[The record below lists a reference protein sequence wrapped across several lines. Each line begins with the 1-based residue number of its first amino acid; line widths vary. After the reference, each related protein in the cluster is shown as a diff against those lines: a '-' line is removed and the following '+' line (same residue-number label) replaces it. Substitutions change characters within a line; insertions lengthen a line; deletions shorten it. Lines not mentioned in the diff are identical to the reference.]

1 MKFRKI
7 AALALAAV
15 MTVSAAATAS
25 AAAVG
30 ANEDPA
36 NTEKTDETITIAL
49 ASEPATLAP
58 SLSGTAANEAQIVSS
73 TYMDTLVRQDMNT
86 GEVLPGLATEWEWV
100 DDTHCKFTIR
110 DDAKCYNGDM
120 LTADDVAWCIN
131 DVWVA
136 LNATNDTGMFVAG
149 AEADGNTVT
158 IEFNLVSPAL
168 LGMLSWTNFNI
179 MSQADVEAA
188 GGMEQATK
196 TPFIGTGPYRFV
208 EWKNTEYIKV
218 ERNEDYWDPDYNGY
232 FKEIVF
238 KFIGEPASREAN
250 VESGDVDVAAD
261 MPVIQASAF
270 VDSENVKTVLFN
282 YGQNGH
288 LWYNM
293 TEGHPT
299 ADVNVRKAIDLALD
313 FDNIAIVGT
322 AGTAPAATGYID
334 EGFYHNDTYTA
345 EERAVNIEEA
355 KALLEEAGYG
365 DGLTL
370 STTYMQETETV
381 HAVIKEC
388 LRQIGIDLVMN
399 PTDVPTFVQTANSG
413 DYDIM
418 IIGEWMR
425 DRIPSAF
432 PFIRWDNIH
441 GFHMG
446 GPQTTTDELDGL
458 VHDFISEQDDEK
470 AKEILTQI
478 EQIMKDDCIVS
489 NLYPEVKAAIL
500 NKDLKGFTTLE
511 RGYINPINFYK

>member
-1 MKFRKI
+1 M
-7 AALALAAV
+7 
-15 MTVSAAATAS
+15 AATMMLSTAVS
-25 AAAVG
+25 TQAAAVG

-49 ASEPATLAP
+49 ASEPTTLAP

-73 TYMDTLVRQDMNT
+73 TLMDTLVRQDKVTNEIT
-86 GEVLPGLATEWEWV
+86 PGLATAWEWV
-100 DDTHCKFTIR
+100 DDTHCKFTLR
-110 DDAKCYNGDM
+110 DDAKCYNGDT
-120 LTADDVAWCIN
+120 LTAEDVAWCIN

-149 AEADGNTVT
+149 AVADDEHTVT
-158 IEFNLVSPAL
+158 IEFNLASPAL
-168 LGMLSWTNFNI
+168 LGMLSWTNFHVF
-179 MSQADVEAA
+179 SQADVEAA

-196 TPFIGTGPYRFV
+196 TPFIGTGRYRFV
-208 EWKNTEYIKV
+208 EWKTTEYIKV
-218 ERNEDYWDPDYNGY
+218 ERNEDYWDPDYAGY

-270 VDSENVKTVLFN
+270 AESDAVKTVLYN

-299 ADVNVRKAIDLALD
+299 ADINVRKAIDLALD

-322 AGTAPAATGYID
+322 AGTAQAATGYID
-334 EGFYHNDTYTA
+334 FGSYYHNDTYTP
-345 EERAVNIEEA
+345 EERAVDIDKA
-355 KALLEEAGYG
+355 KELLAEAGYE

-370 STTYMQETETV
+370 NTTYLAETETV

-388 LRQIGIDLVMN
+388 LRQIGIDLVLN

-418 IIGEWMR
+418 IIGEWMT

-458 VHDFISEQDDEK
+458 VHQFIEEKDDET
-470 AKEILTQI
+470 ALGILQQI
-478 EQIMKDDCIVS
+478 EQIMKDDCMVS
-489 NLYPEVKAAIL
+489 NLYPEVKGAIL
-500 NKDLKGFTTLE
+500 NPDLKGFTTLE
-511 RGYINPINFYK
+511 RGYVCPYNFYK